1 MAPGLECFG
10 PALSLV
16 FLDHF
21 LEIVNIVEID
31 IVQIINGRV
40 DITRHGNIYEEH
52 GTVPPPAQDVPHVIR
67 MNDGF
72 GGSRGTDDDIRAR
85 HDLENGVKGYGF
97 SADTF
102 RQFPSAFQSTV
113 GYQDTPDAGLNK
125 MHGRQLGHFS
135 RTYEQR
141 LMLRHI
147 VKDSFRQ
154 LHRCIA
160 DGNRTGGDSGF
171 RTHPLGYGKSLVQKA
186 VHDEPALWALL
197 AFR

>member
-1 MAPGLECFG
+1 M
-10 PALSLV
+10 
-16 FLDHF
+16 
-21 LEIVNIVEID
+21 
-31 IVQIINGRV
+31 
-40 DITRHGNIYEEH
+40 
-52 GTVPPPAQDVPHVIR
+52 
-67 MNDGF
+67 
-72 GGSRGTDDDIRAR
+72 
-85 HDLENGVKGYGF
+85 
-97 SADTF
+97 
-102 RQFPSAFQSTV
+102 
-113 GYQDTPDAGLNK
+113 NK

-186 VHDEPALWALL
+186 VHDEPGTLGVAGFSVSRLELTEDLRFA
-197 AFR
+197 